1 LAIDKQYE
9 PATPID
15 GLVEME
21 PEEGLDIEIQNA
33 LTTETEDGGMIV
45 DFDPSANE
53 MQAESFDSNLVEY
66 LDDDELN
73 SIGNE
78 LLNAFNSDRDS
89 RADWEETYTKV

>member
-1 LAIDKQYE
+1 MAIDKQYE

-66 LDDDELN
+66 LD
-73 SIGNE
+73 
-78 LLNAFNSDRDS
+78 R
-89 RADWEETYTKV
+89 

>member
-1 LAIDKQYE
+1 MAIDKQYE

-66 LDDDELN
+66 LDEDELN

-78 LLNAFNSDRDS
+78 A
-89 RADWEETYTKV
+89 Y

>member
-1 LAIDKQYE
+1 MAIDKQYE

-78 LLNAFNSDRDS
+78 LLSNS
-89 RADWEETYTKV
+89 

>member
-1 LAIDKQYE
+1 
-9 PATPID
+9 
-15 GLVEME
+15 
-21 PEEGLDIEIQNA
+21 
-33 LTTETEDGGMIV
+33 
-45 DFDPSANE
+45 

-89 RADWEETYTKV
+89 RADWEETLY